1 MLKPGV
7 AEGPIKDY
15 RDYVRRHD
23 APRWMHLRRC
33 LLEEG
38 VRAIERGLWS
48 ISLAHEGG
56 HIDEA
61 LQRSVLAFRRHAA
74 TWQAPA

>member
-7 AEGPIKDY
+7 AEGPIVDY

-23 APRWMHLRRC
+23 APRWAHLRRC

-48 ISLAHEGG
+48 ISLAHGEG
-56 HIDEA
+56 HIDLA
-61 LQRSVLAFRRHAA
+61 LERAATAFQRHAA
-74 TWQAPA
+74 TWRATG

>member
-1 MLKPGV
+1 
-7 AEGPIKDY
+7 
-15 RDYVRRHD
+15 
-23 APRWMHLRRC
+23 LRRC

-48 ISLAHEGG
+48 ICLPHEER
-56 HIDEA
+56 HIDLA
-61 LQRSVLAFRRHAA
+61 LERAAIAFRRHAS